1 MYKTIPLSTF
11 KRARVTISG
20 NWSRLYDQG
29 GLAIVLQDPK
39 ITLHTDKKWVKTGIE
54 FYQEEVYVGTVAA
67 DRWADWSLLQVGIK
81 QGKMVTLEMERD
93 AKADTLWVYVID
105 GKRRHPIR
113 EVTWILSEPDV
124 QAWVGVY
131 AASPKPPD
139 REASPKQDREASP
152 KPDREELEVKFEGW
166 ELEITE

>member
-39 ITLHTDKKWVKTGIE
+39 ITLDTDKKWVKTGIE

-81 QGKMVTLEMERD
+81 EGKRVTLEMERD
-93 AKADTLWVYVID
+93 AEADTLWVYVID

-131 AASPKPPD
+131 AASPKPD
-139 REASPKQDREASP
+139 GN
-152 KPDREELEVKFEGW
+152 ELEVKFEGW
-166 ELEITE
+166 ELEVTE

>member
-1 MYKTIPLSTF
+1 MYKTIPLSAF

-39 ITLHTDKKWVKTGIE
+39 IILDTDRKWVKTGIE
-54 FYQEEVYVGTVAA
+54 FYQEEAYVGTVAA

-81 QGKMVTLEMERD
+81 EGKMVTLEMERD
-93 AKADTLWVYVID
+93 AEADTLWVYVID

-113 EVTWILSEPDV
+113 EVTCILSEPDV

-131 AASPKPPD
+131 AASPKPD
-139 REASPKQDREASP
+139 GK
-152 KPDREELEVKFEGW
+152 ELEVKFEGW
-166 ELEITE
+166 ELEVTE

>member
-1 MYKTIPLSTF
+1 
-11 KRARVTISG
+11 
-20 NWSRLYDQG
+20 
-29 GLAIVLQDPK
+29 
-39 ITLHTDKKWVKTGIE
+39 
-54 FYQEEVYVGTVAA
+54 
-67 DRWADWSLLQVGIK
+67 VGIK

-131 AASPKPPD
+131 AASPKPD
-139 REASPKQDREASP
+139 K
-152 KPDREELEVKFEGW
+152 EELEVKFEGW